1 MALDNA
7 AAQNEAFRILNNND
21 QSQLL
26 EEKLKRLVDLANLHD
41 GDREQRDDVFTSL
54 PEGASNNRQNY
65 EQQAPSG
72 NSSLPDASLDR
83 PWISS
88 ALPEQQNPTLTS
100 EGVPHNPER
109 SGSIGSDSDLGTQ
122 DFQTPF
128 AVDSQIDGPAV
139 LGAERPGGGEGN
151 VPFPG
156 PSGRQTPD
164 HNTPGGSPKSNHDP
178 HSPGE
183 TPKPGP
189 GPSPDRATITV
200 AGAPKDLTVDE
211 TDLTTDATANFGAYF
226 SATYGVNG
234 KGIGGMTFKIGVVQP
249 GTDSGLVDEA
259 TGQHLLLFHN
269 SDGSIS
275 GRTPGGLEGFHIT
288 TDQVGNIELDQLRS
302 IVHPDPNNTDESITL
317 KNPNLITITGT
328 AVSAGGDS
336 ASATIG
342 IGQVFHFKDDAP
354 SLQLTTNG
362 HPPVL
367 GVDETFIGQ
376 AGGTSTQSFASL
388 FSGSHQFGAD
398 GSGTF
403 KTSYELNLSKDG
415 VFSGLIDSETGERIL
430 LHVNTQNGN
439 ITGILEKTG
448 KEALKISTTQA
459 GDITFTSERAV
470 IHPDPTNTDEE
481 IHLSPGLLALR
492 RTDTITDKDGDSAT
506 SSAQIDL
513 GSSLTIHDDAPSITP
528 PATTGTIPD
537 FVVTEQGGINGAAS
551 HNFSSNFS
559 TGNSNAVDQN
569 ASLTTAFSFSL
580 NHNGVDSGLQDHNG
594 NHIFLFQSGDNVVG
608 LVGNSNSPNP
618 NGSNAL
624 QITLDPTSGQ
634 ATFSSSQDLQH
645 SDPSKSGTGD
655 QLSFNNNVLSIT
667 RTDTITDADGD
678 HASASNSLDISGAF
692 LINDTAPSITPPA
705 TTGTIPDFVVTE
717 QGGINGAASHNF
729 SSNFS
734 TGNSNAVD
742 QNASLTTAFSFS
754 LNHNGVDSGL
764 QDHNGNHIF
773 LFQSGDNVVGLV
785 GNSNS
790 PNPNGSNALQ
800 ITLDP
805 TSGQATFSSSQDL
818 QHSDPSKSGTGDQL
832 SFNNNVLSITRTDT
846 ITDADGDHASA
857 SNSLDISGAFL
868 INDTAP
874 SITPPAT
881 TGTIP
886 DFVVTEQGG
895 INGAASHNFS
905 SNFSTGNSNAVDQ
918 NASLTTAFSFSLNHN
933 GVDSGLQD
941 HNGNHIF
948 LFQSGDNVVGLV
960 GNSNSPNPNGSNALQ
975 ITLDPTSGQATF
987 SSSQDLQHS
996 DPSKS
1001 GTGDQLSFNNN
1012 VLSIT
1017 RTDTITDA
1025 DGDHAS
1031 ASNSLDI
1038 SGAFL
1043 INDTAPSITPP
1054 ATTGTIPD
1062 FVVTEQGGING
1073 AASHN
1078 FSSNFSTGNSNAVD
1092 QNASLTTAFSF
1103 SLNHNGV
1110 DSGLQDHNG
1119 NHIFLFQSGDNVVG
1133 LVGNSNSP
1141 NPNGSNALQITL
1153 DPTSGQ
1159 ATFSS
1164 SQDLQ
1169 HSDPSKSGTG
1179 DQLSFN
1185 NNVLSIT
1192 RTDTITDA
1200 DGDHASASNS
1210 LDISG
1215 AFLINDTAPS
1225 ITPPA
1230 TTGTIPDFVVTE
1242 QGGINGAASHNFS
1255 SNFSTGNSNAVD
1267 QNASLTTA
1275 FSFSLN
1281 HNGVDSGL
1289 QDHNGNHIFLFQSGD
1304 NVVGLVGN
1312 SNSPNPNGSNALQ
1325 ITLDP
1330 TSGQATFSSSQD
1342 LQHSDPSKSGTG
1354 DQLSFNN
1361 NVLSITRTD
1370 TITDADGDHASAS
1383 NSLDISGAFLI
1394 NDTAPSI
1401 TPPATTGT
1409 IPDFVVTEQGGINGA
1424 ASHNFSSN
1432 FSTGNSNAVDQNASL
1447 TTAFSFSLNHNGVD
1461 SGLQDHNGNHIFLF
1475 QSGDNVVGLVGNSNS
1490 PNPNGSNALQITLDP
1505 TSGQATFSSSQDLQ
1519 HSDPSKSGTGDQLS
1533 FNNNVLSITRTDTI
1547 TDADGDHASASNSLD
1562 ISGAF
1567 LINDTAPSI
1576 TPPATTGTI
1585 PDFVVTEQGGI
1596 NGAASHN
1603 FSSNFSTGNSNAV
1616 DQNASLT
1623 TAFSFSLN
1631 HNGVDSGLQD
1641 HNGNHIFLFQ
1651 SGDNVVG
1658 LVGNSNSPNP
1668 NGSNALQIT
1677 LDPTSGQATFS
1688 SSQDLQ
1694 HSDPSKSGTGDQL
1707 SFNNNVLSITR
1718 TDTITDADGDHA
1730 SASNS
1735 LDISGAFLINDT
1747 APSITPPATTGTIP
1761 DFVVTEQGGIN
1772 GAASHNFSSNFST
1785 GNSNAVDQNASLTTA
1800 FSFSLNH
1807 NGVDSGLQDHNGNH
1821 IFLFQ
1826 SGDNV
1831 VGLVGNSNSPN
1842 PNGSNALQITL
1853 DPTSG
1858 QATFSSSQDLQ
1869 HSDPSK
1875 SGTGDQLS
1883 FNNNVLSITR
1893 TDTITDADG
1902 DHASASNSLDIS
1914 GAFLINDTAPS
1925 ITPPATTGTI
1935 PDFVVT
1941 EQGGING
1948 AASHNFSSNFS
1959 TGNSNAVD
1967 QNASLTTAFSFSLNH
1982 NGVDSGLQDHNG
1994 NHIFLFQSGDNVVG
2008 LVGNSN
2014 SPNPNGSNALQIT
2027 LDPTSGQAT
2036 FSSSQDLQHSDPSK
2050 SGTGDQLSFNNNV
2063 LSITR
2068 TDTITDADGDHASAS
2083 NSLDISG
2090 AFLINDTAPS
2100 ITPPA
2105 TTGTIPDFVV
2115 TEQGGINGAASHNF
2129 SSNFSTGNSN
2139 AVDQNASLTTAF
2151 SFSLNHNGVDSGLQ
2165 DHNGN
2170 HIFLFQSGDNV
2181 VGLVGNSNSPNPNGS
2196 NALQITLDPTSGQA
2210 TFSSSQD
2217 LQHSDPSKSGTGDQL
2232 SFNNNVLSITR
2243 TDTITDADG
2252 DHASASNSLDISGA
2266 FLINDTAPSIT
2277 PPATTGTIPDFVVTE
2292 QGGINGAASHNFS
2305 SNFST
2310 GNSNAVDQNASLTTA
2325 FSFSLNHNGV
2335 DSGLQDHNGN
2345 HIFLFQSGDNVVGLV
2360 GNSNSP
2366 NPNGSNALQITLDP
2380 TSGQATFSSSQDLQH
2395 SDPSKSGTGD
2405 QLSFNNNVLS
2415 ITRTDTITDAD
2426 GDHASAS
2433 NSLDISG
2440 AFLINDTAPS
2450 ITPPATTGTIPD
2462 FVVTEQG
2469 GINGAASHNFS
2480 SNFSTGNSNAVDQN
2494 ASLTTAF
2501 SFSLNHNGVDSG
2513 LQDHNG
2519 NHIFLFQSGDN
2530 VVGLVG
2536 NSNSPNPNGSN
2547 ALQITLDPTS
2557 GQATFS
2563 SSQDLQHSDPSKSGT
2578 GDQLSF
2584 NNNVLS
2590 ITRTDTITDA
2600 DGDHASA
2607 SNSLDISGAFLI
2619 NDTAPSI
2626 TPPATTGTIP
2636 DFVVTEQGGINGA
2649 ASHNFSSNFS
2659 TGNSNAV
2666 DQNASLTTAFSF
2678 SLNHNG
2684 VDSGLQDHNGNH
2696 IFLFQSG
2703 DNVVGLVGNSNSPNP
2718 NGSNALQ
2725 ITLDPTSGQA
2735 TFSSSQD
2742 LQHSDPS
2749 KSGTGD
2755 QLSFNNNVLSITR
2768 TDTITD
2774 ADGDHASASNSLDI
2788 SGAFLINDT
2797 APSITPPATTGTIP
2811 DFVVTEQGGIN
2822 GAASHNFSS
2831 NFSTGNSNAVDQNAS
2846 LTTAF
2851 SFSLNHN
2858 GVDSGLQDHNG
2869 NHIFLFQSGDNVVG
2883 LVGNSNSPNPNGS
2896 NALQITLDPTSG
2908 QATFSSSQDLQHSD
2922 PSKSGTG
2929 DQLSFNNNVLS
2940 ITRTDTI
2947 TDADGDHASA
2957 SNSLDIS
2964 GAFLIND
2971 TAPSIT
2977 PPATTGTIPDFVVT
2991 EQGGINGAAS
3001 HNFSSNFST
3010 GNSNAVDQNAS
3021 LTTAFSFSLNHN
3033 GVDSGLQDHNGNHI
3047 FLFQSGD
3054 NVVGLV
3060 GNSNSPNPNGS
3071 NALQITL
3078 DPTSGQATFS
3088 SSQDLQHSDP
3098 SKSGTG
3104 DQLSFNN
3111 NVLSITRTDTI
3122 TDADGDHASASNS
3135 LDISGAF
3142 LINDTAPSITPPATT
3157 GTIPDFVVTEQG
3169 GINGAASHNFSSNFS
3184 TGNSNAVDQNA
3195 SLTTA
3200 FSFSLNHNGV
3210 DSGLQDHNG
3219 NHIFLFQSGDNV
3231 VGLVGNSNSPNPNG
3245 SNALQITLDPTS
3257 GQATF
3262 SSSQDLQH
3270 SDPSKSGTGDQ
3281 LSFNNNVLSITRTDT
3296 ITDADG
3302 DHASASNSLDISGA
3316 FLINDT
3322 APSITPPATTGT
3334 IPDFVVTEQGG
3345 INGAASHNFSSNFS
3359 TGNSNAVDQN
3369 ASLTTA
3375 FSFSLNHNGVD
3386 SGLQDHNG
3394 NHIFLF
3400 QSGDNVVGL
3409 VGNSNSP
3416 NPNGSNA
3423 LQITLDPTSGQA
3435 TFSSSQ
3441 DLQHSDPSKSGTGD
3455 QLSFNNNVLSITR
3468 TDTITDADG
3477 DHASA
3482 SNSLDISGAF
3492 LINDTAPSITP
3503 PATTGT
3509 IPDFVVTEQ
3518 GGINGAA
3525 SHNFSSNFS
3534 TGNSNAV
3541 DQNAS
3546 LTTAFSFSLNHN
3558 GVDSGLQDHNGN
3570 HIFLF
3575 QSGDNV
3581 VGLVGNSNS
3590 PNPNGSN
3597 ALQITLDP
3605 TSGQA
3610 TFSSSQDLQH
3620 SDPSKSGT
3628 GDQLSFNNNV
3638 LSITRTDTIT
3648 DADGD
3653 HASASNSLD
3662 ISGAFLI
3669 NDTAPSITPPA
3680 TTGTIPDFVVTEQ
3693 GGINGAA
3700 SHNFSSNFSTGNSN
3714 AVDQNASL
3722 TTAFS
3727 FSLNHNGVDSGLQD
3741 HNGNHIFLFQSG
3753 DNVVGLV
3760 GNSNSPNPN
3769 GSNALQITLD
3779 PTSGQATFS
3788 SSQDLQHSDPSKS
3801 GTGDQLSFNNNVLSI
3816 TRTDTITD
3824 ADGDHASASNSL
3836 DISGAFLINDT
3847 APSITPPATTGTIP
3861 DFVVTEQGG
3870 INGAASHNFSSNFST
3885 GNSNAV
3891 DQNASLTTAFS
3902 FSLNHN
3908 GVDSGLQDH
3917 NGNHIFLF
3925 QSGDNVVGLV
3935 GNSNSP
3941 NPNGSNALQI
3951 TLDPTSGQAT
3961 FSSSQDLQHSDPS
3974 KSGTGD
3980 QLSFNNNVLS
3990 ITRTD
3995 TITDADGDHAS
4006 ASNSLDISGAFLIND
4021 TAPSIT
4027 PPATTGTIPDFV
4039 VTEQGGINGAASHNF
4054 SSNFSTGNS
4063 NAVDQ
4068 NASLTTA
4075 FSFSLNHNGVDSGL
4089 QDHNGNHIF
4098 LFQSGDNV
4106 VGLVGNSNSP
4116 NPNGSNALQI
4126 TLDPTSGQATFS
4138 SSQDLQHSDPSKSG
4152 TGDQLSFNNNVLSIT
4167 RTDTI
4172 TDADGDHASASNSL
4186 DISGAFLI
4194 NDTAPSITPPATT
4207 GTIPDFVVTEQG
4219 GINGAASHNFSSN
4232 FSTGN
4237 SNAVDQNASLTTAFS
4252 FSLNHNGVDSGLQDH
4267 NGNHIFLFQSGDN
4280 VVGLVGNSNSPNPNG
4295 SNALQITLDPTSGQA
4310 TFSSS
4315 QDLQHSDP
4323 SKSGTGDQLS
4333 FNNNV
4338 LSITRTDTITD
4349 ADGDHASASNSLD
4362 ISGAF
4367 LINDTA
4373 PSVDPSKVGTLSP
4386 LVTDDDTLNV
4396 NAATSLSSLFSSAF
4410 TPGADGTQ
4418 SIAYSLD
4425 LSAQDANSGLH
4436 ALNPSGGPIQGPEI
4450 LLHRDSNGVIHG
4462 YPSGGKSDGSE
4473 DLFTITIDGKNNLV
4487 LDQIK
4492 PIWQD
4497 NTSSNNEQ
4505 TLLTALPNTLKIT
4518 ASITDQDGD
4527 SASTSI
4533 DASSCIFAFQDSG
4546 PSVDPSKVGTLSPLV
4561 TDDDTLNVNAATSLS
4576 SLFSSA
4582 FTPGADGTQS
4592 IAYSL
4597 DLSAQDANSGLHA
4610 LNPSGGPIQGP
4621 EILLHRD
4628 SNGVIHGYPSGGKS
4642 DGSED
4647 LFTITI
4653 DGKNN
4658 LVLDQIKPIWQDNT
4672 SSNNEQTLLTALP
4685 NTLKITASITDQDG
4699 DSASTSIDASSGI
4712 FAFQDSGPSVDP
4724 SKVGTLSPLVTDDD
4738 TLNVNAATS
4747 LSSLFS
4753 SAFTPGADGTQS
4765 IAYSL
4770 DLSAQDAN
4778 SGLHALNPSGG
4789 PIQGPEILLHRD
4801 SNGVI
4806 HGYPSGGKSDGSE
4819 DLFTITIDGKNN
4831 LVLDQIKPIWQD
4843 NTSSNNEQTL
4853 LTALPNT
4860 LKITAS
4866 ITDQDGDSA
4875 STSIDA
4881 SSGIFAFQDSGP
4893 SVDPSKVGTL
4903 SPLVTDD
4910 DTLNVN
4916 AATSLSSLFSS
4927 AFTPGADGT
4936 QSIAYS
4942 LDLSAQD
4949 ANSGL
4954 HALNPSGGPIQGPEI
4969 LLHRDSNGVIHGYPS
4984 GGKSD
4989 GSEDLFTITIDGKN
5003 NLVLDQIKPIW
5014 QDNTSSNNEQTLL
5027 TALPNTLKITAS
5039 ITDQDGDSASTSID
5053 ASSGIFAFQDSG
5065 PSVDPSKVGT
5075 LSPLVTDDDTLNVNA
5090 ATSLSSLFSSA
5101 FTPGADGTQSI
5112 AYSLDLSAQD
5122 ANSGLHALNPSGGPI
5137 QGPEILLHRDSN
5149 GVIHGYPSG
5158 GKSDGSE
5165 DLFTITIDGKNN
5177 LVLDQ
5182 IKPIW
5187 QDNTSSNNEQTL
5199 LTALPNTLKITAS
5212 ITDQDGDSA
5221 STSIDASSGIFAF
5234 QDSGPSVDPS
5244 KVGTLSPLVTDD
5256 DTLNVNAAT
5265 SLSSLFSSAFTP
5277 GADGTQSIAYSLD
5290 LSAQDANSGLH
5301 ALNPSGGPIQ
5311 GPEILLH
5318 RDSNGVIHGYP
5329 SGGKSDGSEDL
5340 FTITI
5345 DGKNNLVLDQIKPIW
5360 QDNTSS
5366 NNEQTLLTA
5375 LPNTL
5380 KITASITD
5388 QDGDSAST
5396 SIDASSGI
5404 FAFQDSGPSISMG
5417 NASVSTTQ
5425 HPQTSTPPSTG
5436 TTTITTTTIFDAH
5449 QNIGLVLDYSGSM
5462 GWSNGHQD
5470 PDNANTHSKIHQ
5482 QLLASAHLIK
5492 QAFEN
5497 AGYKVTTSQNGLTDL
5512 NDWKLEPLAGHTPG
5526 NVHLGAAIFGAS
5538 AQTQSVTIDDTNYGR
5553 PHILASINNLLH
5565 NVKISGTNHTEAWKA
5580 AQNITTSW
5588 QQSNISDQHHTP
5600 SGAEI
5605 KTDTNMVIMTDG
5617 ETSKGQDMI
5626 SSNSYVLTTYNEGQH
5641 QYGLNNISG
5650 WNSRNK
5656 ATSELKITYT
5666 DSAGIQ
5672 HEQKLT
5678 RAQIDGMINDH
5689 NNPLGTRGHGYS
5701 NSHAVRDNNGD
5712 IIGWLGF
5719 PKVIDPNI
5727 NHPHHHHP
5735 NPIEANPLVFT
5746 PNEASGITITS
5757 IENNKSSGPNN
5768 EITPIMS
5775 SGFNSQGAQLSHN
5788 LDQALKTLDQQVGH
5802 ETPNVIGVGIVDR
5815 TNNSIGSQLQSLFKG
5830 SLPDG
5835 SSFEQVNSHD
5845 TLDGSLSQQIQHAV
5859 QQSFQ
5864 NVDVHLDFNFDPG
5877 SDDDLAATSLQNNG
5891 VVEFTLEQKSTLLG
5905 TGGHSPVQ
5913 AFAATFGGNQNTSN
5927 VKDLG
5932 NGEFEI
5938 KINGLGTFTINTG
5951 NTVLSSGSHN
5961 GTIDFKADPGVSIGR
5976 NLDLTLSIK
5985 DADGDT
5991 KSVNFTLPKFNTN
6004 VTPSQTQHDE
6014 PDQNGFT
6021 ADISVIANDALA
6033 SAQADSDTEA
6043 TLAALISLG
6052 LKTDHDDV
6060 DLSQSTQDDGSQ
6072 LITRTIHTD
6081 QGDILE
6087 TITDPQNG
6095 NAPSLQLD
6103 VSGLDADTQKDLQA
6117 TIQAQTSSS
6126 ASESKPGQLDSVLS
6140 DATQS
6145 PPAIDGHSLADAIS
6159 DLQQLDADAIA
6170 ALNGQDTSTNS
6181 ADESSLSGDA
6191 ALTPLPQD
6199 PSDVPVTS
6207 MEDAFAS
6214 PQQTDDDVMAPPDL
6228 SDTSQTAAPLPDNS
6242 TQDQDLSLLNT

>member
-7 AAQNEAFRILNNND
+7 AAQNEALRILNNND

-88 ALPEQQNPTLTS
+88 ALSEQQNPTLTS
-100 EGVPHNPER
+100 EGIPHNPER

-128 AVDSQIDGPAV
+128 ALDSQIDGPAV

-156 PSGRQTPD
+156 PSGGQTPD
-164 HNTPGGSPKSNHDP
+164 HTPPGGSPKSNRDP

-439 ITGILEKTG
+439 ITGILENTG

-580 NHNGVDSGLQDHNG
+580 NPNGVDSGLQDHNG

-655 QLSFNNNVLSIT
+655 QLSFKPNVLSIT

-754 LNHNGVDSGL
+754 LNPNGVDSGL

-832 SFNNNVLSITRTDT
+832 SFKPNVLSITRTDT

-918 NASLTTAFSFSLNHN
+918 NASLTTAFSFSLNPN

-1001 GTGDQLSFNNN
+1001 GTGDQLSFKPN

-1103 SLNHNGV
+1103 SLNPNGV

-1179 DQLSFN
+1179 DQLSFKP
-1185 NNVLSIT
+1185 NVLSIT

-1281 HNGVDSGL
+1281 PNGVDSGL

-1354 DQLSFNN
+1354 DQLSFKP

-1447 TTAFSFSLNHNGVD
+1447 TTAFSFSLNPNGVD

-1533 FNNNVLSITRTDTI
+1533 FKPNVLSITRTDTI

-1631 HNGVDSGLQD
+1631 PNGVDSGLQD

-1707 SFNNNVLSITR
+1707 SFKPNVLSITR

-1800 FSFSLNH
+1800 FSFSLNP

-1883 FNNNVLSITR
+1883 FKPNVLSITR

-1967 QNASLTTAFSFSLNH
+1967 QNASLTTAFSFSLNP

-2050 SGTGDQLSFNNNV
+2050 SGTGDQLSFKPNV

-2151 SFSLNHNGVDSGLQ
+2151 SFSLNPNGVDSGLQ

-2232 SFNNNVLSITR
+2232 SFKPNVLSITR

-2325 FSFSLNHNGV
+2325 FSFSLNPNGV

-2405 QLSFNNNVLS
+2405 QLSFKPNVLS

-2501 SFSLNHNGVDSG
+2501 SFSLNPNGVDSG

-2584 NNNVLS
+2584 KPNVLS

-2678 SLNHNG
+2678 SLNPNG

-2755 QLSFNNNVLSITR
+2755 QLSFKPNVLSITR

-2851 SFSLNHN
+2851 SFSLNPN

-2929 DQLSFNNNVLS
+2929 DQLSFKPNVLS

-2977 PPATTGTIPDFVVT
+2977 PPTTTGTIPNFVVT

-3021 LTTAFSFSLNHN
+3021 LTTAFSFSLNPN

-3104 DQLSFNN
+3104 DQLSFK
-3111 NVLSITRTDTI
+3111 
-3122 TDADGDHASASNS
+3122 
-3135 LDISGAF
+3135 
-3142 LINDTAPSITPPATT
+3142 P
-3157 GTIPDFVVTEQG
+3157 
-3169 GINGAASHNFSSNFS
+3169 
-3184 TGNSNAVDQNA
+3184 
-3195 SLTTA
+3195 
-3200 FSFSLNHNGV
+3200 
-3210 DSGLQDHNG
+3210 
-3219 NHIFLFQSGDNV
+3219 
-3231 VGLVGNSNSPNPNG
+3231 
-3245 SNALQITLDPTS
+3245 
-3257 GQATF
+3257 
-3262 SSSQDLQH
+3262 
-3270 SDPSKSGTGDQ
+3270 
-3281 LSFNNNVLSITRTDT
+3281 
-3296 ITDADG
+3296 
-3302 DHASASNSLDISGA
+3302 
-3316 FLINDT
+3316 
-3322 APSITPPATTGT
+3322 
-3334 IPDFVVTEQGG
+3334 
-3345 INGAASHNFSSNFS
+3345 
-3359 TGNSNAVDQN
+3359 
-3369 ASLTTA
+3369 
-3375 FSFSLNHNGVD
+3375 
-3386 SGLQDHNG
+3386 
-3394 NHIFLF
+3394 
-3400 QSGDNVVGL
+3400 
-3409 VGNSNSP
+3409 
-3416 NPNGSNA
+3416 
-3423 LQITLDPTSGQA
+3423 
-3435 TFSSSQ
+3435 
-3441 DLQHSDPSKSGTGD
+3441 
-3455 QLSFNNNVLSITR
+3455 
-3468 TDTITDADG
+3468 
-3477 DHASA
+3477 
-3482 SNSLDISGAF
+3482 
-3492 LINDTAPSITP
+3492 
-3503 PATTGT
+3503 
-3509 IPDFVVTEQ
+3509 
-3518 GGINGAA
+3518 
-3525 SHNFSSNFS
+3525 
-3534 TGNSNAV
+3534 
-3541 DQNAS
+3541 
-3546 LTTAFSFSLNHN
+3546 
-3558 GVDSGLQDHNGN
+3558 
-3570 HIFLF
+3570 
-3575 QSGDNV
+3575 
-3581 VGLVGNSNS
+3581 
-3590 PNPNGSN
+3590 
-3597 ALQITLDP
+3597 
-3605 TSGQA
+3605 
-3610 TFSSSQDLQH
+3610 
-3620 SDPSKSGT
+3620 
-3628 GDQLSFNNNV
+3628 
-3638 LSITRTDTIT
+3638 
-3648 DADGD
+3648 
-3653 HASASNSLD
+3653 
-3662 ISGAFLI
+3662 
-3669 NDTAPSITPPA
+3669 
-3680 TTGTIPDFVVTEQ
+3680 
-3693 GGINGAA
+3693 
-3700 SHNFSSNFSTGNSN
+3700 
-3714 AVDQNASL
+3714 
-3722 TTAFS
+3722 
-3727 FSLNHNGVDSGLQD
+3727 
-3741 HNGNHIFLFQSG
+3741 
-3753 DNVVGLV
+3753 
-3760 GNSNSPNPN
+3760 
-3769 GSNALQITLD
+3769 
-3779 PTSGQATFS
+3779 
-3788 SSQDLQHSDPSKS
+3788 
-3801 GTGDQLSFNNNVLSI
+3801 
-3816 TRTDTITD
+3816 
-3824 ADGDHASASNSL
+3824 
-3836 DISGAFLINDT
+3836 
-3847 APSITPPATTGTIP
+3847 
-3861 DFVVTEQGG
+3861 
-3870 INGAASHNFSSNFST
+3870 
-3885 GNSNAV
+3885 
-3891 DQNASLTTAFS
+3891 
-3902 FSLNHN
+3902 
-3908 GVDSGLQDH
+3908 
-3917 NGNHIFLF
+3917 
-3925 QSGDNVVGLV
+3925 
-3935 GNSNSP
+3935 
-3941 NPNGSNALQI
+3941 
-3951 TLDPTSGQAT
+3951 
-3961 FSSSQDLQHSDPS
+3961 
-3974 KSGTGD
+3974 
-3980 QLSFNNNVLS
+3980 
-3990 ITRTD
+3990 
-3995 TITDADGDHAS
+3995 
-4006 ASNSLDISGAFLIND
+4006 
-4021 TAPSIT
+4021 
-4027 PPATTGTIPDFV
+4027 
-4039 VTEQGGINGAASHNF
+4039 
-4054 SSNFSTGNS
+4054 
-4063 NAVDQ
+4063 
-4068 NASLTTA
+4068 
-4075 FSFSLNHNGVDSGL
+4075 
-4089 QDHNGNHIF
+4089 
-4098 LFQSGDNV
+4098 
-4106 VGLVGNSNSP
+4106 
-4116 NPNGSNALQI
+4116 
-4126 TLDPTSGQATFS
+4126 
-4138 SSQDLQHSDPSKSG
+4138 
-4152 TGDQLSFNNNVLSIT
+4152 
-4167 RTDTI
+4167 
-4172 TDADGDHASASNSL
+4172 
-4186 DISGAFLI
+4186 
-4194 NDTAPSITPPATT
+4194 
-4207 GTIPDFVVTEQG
+4207 
-4219 GINGAASHNFSSN
+4219 
-4232 FSTGN
+4232 
-4237 SNAVDQNASLTTAFS
+4237 
-4252 FSLNHNGVDSGLQDH
+4252 
-4267 NGNHIFLFQSGDN
+4267 
-4280 VVGLVGNSNSPNPNG
+4280 
-4295 SNALQITLDPTSGQA
+4295 
-4310 TFSSS
+4310 
-4315 QDLQHSDP
+4315 
-4323 SKSGTGDQLS
+4323 
-4333 FNNNV
+4333 NV

-4373 PSVDPSKVGTLSP
+4373 PSVDPAKVGTLSP
-4386 LVTDDDTLNV
+4386 LVTDDDTLNLD
-4396 NAATSLSSLFSSAF
+4396 ATTSLSSLFSSAF

-4418 SIAYSLD
+4418 SIAYSLA

-4436 ALNPSGGPIQGPEI
+4436 ALNPSGGPNQGPEI
-4450 LLHRDSNGVIHG
+4450 LLHRDANGVIHG

-4527 SASTSI
+4527 SVSTSI
-4533 DASSCIFAFQDSG
+4533 DASSGIFAFQDSG
-4546 PSVDPSKVGTLSPLV
+4546 PSVDPAKVGTLSPLV
-4561 TDDDTLNVNAATSLS
+4561 TDDDTLNLDATTSLS

-4597 DLSAQDANSGLHA
+4597 ALSAQDANSGLHA
-4610 LNPSGGPIQGP
+4610 LNPSGGPNQGP

-4628 SNGVIHGYPSGGKS
+4628 ANGVIHGYPSGGKS

-4699 DSASTSIDASSGI
+4699 DSVSTSIDASSGI

-4724 SKVGTLSPLVTDDD
+4724 AKVGTLSPLVTDDD
-4738 TLNVNAATS
+4738 TLNLDATTS

-4770 DLSAQDAN
+4770 ALSAQDAN

-4789 PIQGPEILLHRD
+4789 PNQGPEILLHRD
-4801 SNGVI
+4801 ANGVI

-4866 ITDQDGDSA
+4866 ITDQDGDSV

-4893 SVDPSKVGTL
+4893 SVDPAKVGTL

-4910 DTLNVN
+4910 DTLNLD
-4916 AATSLSSLFSS
+4916 ATTSLSSLFSS

-4942 LDLSAQD
+4942 LALSAQD

-4954 HALNPSGGPIQGPEI
+4954 HALNPSGGPNQGPEI
-4969 LLHRDSNGVIHGYPS
+4969 LLHRDANGVIHGYPS

-5039 ITDQDGDSASTSID
+5039 ITDQDGDSVSTSID

-5065 PSVDPSKVGT
+5065 PSVDPAKVGT
-5075 LSPLVTDDDTLNVNA
+5075 LSPLVTDDDTLNLDA
-5090 ATSLSSLFSSA
+5090 TTSLSSLFSSA

-5112 AYSLDLSAQD
+5112 AYSLALSAQD
-5122 ANSGLHALNPSGGPI
+5122 ANSGLHALNPSGGPN
-5137 QGPEILLHRDSN
+5137 QGPEILLHRDAN

-5212 ITDQDGDSA
+5212 ITDQDGDSV

-5234 QDSGPSVDPS
+5234 QDSGPSVDPA

-5256 DTLNVNAAT
+5256 DTLNLDATT

-5277 GADGTQSIAYSLD
+5277 GADGTQSIAYSLA

-5301 ALNPSGGPIQ
+5301 ALNPSGGPNQ

-5318 RDSNGVIHGYP
+5318 RDANGVIHGYP

-5388 QDGDSAST
+5388 QDGDSVSTSIDASSGIFAFQDSGPSVDPAKVGTLSPLVTDDDTLNLDATTSLSSLFSSAFTPGADGTQSIAYSLALSAQDANSGLHALNPSGGPNQGPEILLHRDANGVIHGYPSGGKSDGSEDLFTITIDGKNNLVLDQIKPIWQDNTSSNNEQTLLTALPNTLKITASITDQDGDSVSTSIDASSGIFAFQDSGPSVDPAKVGTLSPLVTDDDTLNLDATTSLSSLFSSAFTPGADGTQSIAYSLALSAQDANSGLHALNPSGGPNQGPEILLHRDANGVIHGYPSGGKSDGSEDLFTITIDGKNNLVLDQIKPIWQDNTSSNNEQTLLTALPNTLKITASITDQDGDSVSTSIDASSGIFAFQDSGPSVDPAKVGTLSPLVTDDDTLNLDATTSLSSLFSSAFTPGADGTQSIAYSLALSAQDANSGLHALNPSGGPNQGPEILLHRDANGVIHGYPSGGKSDGSEDLFTITIDGKNNLVLDQIKPIWQDNTSSNNEQTLLTALPNTLKITASITDQDGDSVSTSIDASSGIFAFQDSGPSVDPAKVGTLSPLVTDDDTLNIDATTSLSSLFSSAFTPGADGTQSIAYSLALSAQDANSGLHALNPSGGPNQGPEILLHRDANGVIHGYPSGGKSDGSEDLFTITIDGKNNLVLDQIKPIWQDNTSSNNEQTLLTALPNTLKITASITDQDGDSVST

-5417 NASVSTTQ
+5417 KVSVSTTQ
-5425 HPQTSTPPSTG
+5425 HPQTPLPPSTG
-5436 TTTITTTTIFDAH
+5436 TTTTTTTTIFDPH
-5449 QNIGLVLDYSGSM
+5449 QNLGLVLDYSGSM
-5462 GWSNGHQD
+5462 GWSGHND
-5470 PDNANTHSKIHQ
+5470 PDDARPNSRIHQ
-5482 QLLASAHLIK
+5482 QLLASVEIIK

-5497 AGYKVTTSQNGLTDL
+5497 AGYKVTTPNGLTHL
-5512 NDWKLEPLAGHTPG
+5512 TDWKLEPLAGHTPG
-5526 NVHLGAAIFGAS
+5526 NIHLSVAIFGGHT
-5538 AQTQSVTIDDTNYGR
+5538 QTESLTINNPNDS
-5553 PHILASINNLLH
+5553 LQSINNILH
-5565 NVKISGTNHTEAWKA
+5565 HGKISGTNHTEAWKA

-5588 QQSNISDQHHTP
+5588 QQSNISDLHQTK

-5605 KTDTNMVIMTDG
+5605 KTDTNMLIMTDG
-5617 ETSKGQDMI
+5617 ETSRGQDMI
-5626 SSNSYVLTTYNEGQH
+5626 SDNSYVLTTYNKGQH
-5641 QYGLNNISG
+5641 HYGLNNISG
-5650 WNSRNK
+5650 WNSSNK
-5656 ATSELKITYT
+5656 ADSELKITYT
-5666 DSAGIQ
+5666 DSAGVQ
-5672 HEQKLT
+5672 HEQNLT

-5689 NNPLGTRGHGYS
+5689 NHPLGTSHGYS
-5701 NSHAVRDNNGD
+5701 NSRAVQDKNGD

-5727 NHPHHHHP
+5727 HHHHP
-5735 NPIEANPLVFT
+5735 NPIEVNPLVFT
-5746 PNEASGITITS
+5746 PNEANGITITK
-5757 IENNKSSGPNN
+5757 IENNKSSGPND
-5768 EITPIMS
+5768 EITSIMS

-5788 LDQALKTLDQQVGH
+5788 LDQALLTLDQQVGH
-5802 ETPNVIGVGIVDR
+5802 EKPNVIGVGIVDPGN
-5815 TNNSIGSQLQSLFKG
+5815 TSIGSQLQTLFNG
-5830 SLPDG
+5830 SLPAG
-5835 SSFEQVNSHD
+5835 SSFTQVSSQTNSN
-5845 TLDGSLSQQIQHAV
+5845 GSLSQQIQTAV

-5864 NVDVHLDFNFDPG
+5864 NVDVHFDFNFDPG
-5877 SDDDLAATSLQNNG
+5877 SDDDLAAASSQNNG

-5961 GTIDFKADPGVSIGR
+5961 GTIDFKPNPGVSIGR

-6021 ADISVIANDALA
+6021 ADISVIANDALT

-6060 DLSQSTQDDGSQ
+6060 DLSQSTQEDGSQ

-6126 ASESKPGQLDSVLS
+6126 ASESKPGQLDSVLG

-6181 ADESSLSGDA
+6181 ADGSSLSGDA

>member
-7 AAQNEAFRILNNND
+7 AAQNEALRILNNND

-88 ALPEQQNPTLTS
+88 ALSEQQNPTLTS
-100 EGVPHNPER
+100 EGIPHNPER

-128 AVDSQIDGPAV
+128 ALDSQIDGPAV

-156 PSGRQTPD
+156 PSGGQTPD
-164 HNTPGGSPKSNHDP
+164 HTPPGGSPKSNRDP

-439 ITGILEKTG
+439 ITGILENTG

-580 NHNGVDSGLQDHNG
+580 NPNGVDSGLQDHNG

-655 QLSFNNNVLSIT
+655 QLSFKPNVLSITRTDTITDADGDHASASNSLDIFGAFLINDTAPSITPPATTGTIPDFVVTEQGGINGAASHNFSSNFSTGNSNAVDQNASLTTAFSFSLNPNGVDSGLQDHNGNHIFLFQSGDNVVGLVGNSNSPNPNGSNALQITLDPTSGQATFSSSQDLQHSDPSKSGTGDQLSFKPNVLSIT

-754 LNHNGVDSGL
+754 LNPNGVDSGL

-832 SFNNNVLSITRTDT
+832 SFKPNVLSITRTDT

-918 NASLTTAFSFSLNHN
+918 NASLTTAFSFSLNPN

-1001 GTGDQLSFNNN
+1001 GTGDQLSFKPN

-1103 SLNHNGV
+1103 SLNPNGV

-1179 DQLSFN
+1179 DQLSFKP
-1185 NNVLSIT
+1185 NVLSIT

-1281 HNGVDSGL
+1281 PNGVDSGL

-1354 DQLSFNN
+1354 DQLSFKP

-1447 TTAFSFSLNHNGVD
+1447 TTAFSFSLNPNGVD

-1533 FNNNVLSITRTDTI
+1533 FKPNVLSITRTDTI

-1631 HNGVDSGLQD
+1631 PNGVDSGLQD

-1707 SFNNNVLSITR
+1707 SFKPNVLSITR

-1800 FSFSLNH
+1800 FSFSLNP

-1883 FNNNVLSITR
+1883 FKPNVLSITR

-1967 QNASLTTAFSFSLNH
+1967 QNASLTTAFSFSLNP

-2050 SGTGDQLSFNNNV
+2050 SGTGDQLSFKPNV

-2151 SFSLNHNGVDSGLQ
+2151 SFSLNPNGVDSGLQ

-2232 SFNNNVLSITR
+2232 SFKPNVLSITR

-2325 FSFSLNHNGV
+2325 FSFSLNPNGV

-2405 QLSFNNNVLS
+2405 QLSFKPNVLS

-2501 SFSLNHNGVDSG
+2501 SFSLNPNGVDSG

-2584 NNNVLS
+2584 KPNVLS

-2678 SLNHNG
+2678 SLNPNG

-2755 QLSFNNNVLSITR
+2755 QLSFKPNVLSITR

-2851 SFSLNHN
+2851 SFSLNPN

-2929 DQLSFNNNVLS
+2929 DQLSFK
-2940 ITRTDTI
+2940 
-2947 TDADGDHASA
+2947 
-2957 SNSLDIS
+2957 
-2964 GAFLIND
+2964 
-2971 TAPSIT
+2971 P
-2977 PPATTGTIPDFVVT
+2977 
-2991 EQGGINGAAS
+2991 
-3001 HNFSSNFST
+3001 
-3010 GNSNAVDQNAS
+3010 
-3021 LTTAFSFSLNHN
+3021 
-3033 GVDSGLQDHNGNHI
+3033 
-3047 FLFQSGD
+3047 
-3054 NVVGLV
+3054 
-3060 GNSNSPNPNGS
+3060 
-3071 NALQITL
+3071 
-3078 DPTSGQATFS
+3078 
-3088 SSQDLQHSDP
+3088 
-3098 SKSGTG
+3098 
-3104 DQLSFNN
+3104 
-3111 NVLSITRTDTI
+3111 
-3122 TDADGDHASASNS
+3122 
-3135 LDISGAF
+3135 
-3142 LINDTAPSITPPATT
+3142 
-3157 GTIPDFVVTEQG
+3157 
-3169 GINGAASHNFSSNFS
+3169 
-3184 TGNSNAVDQNA
+3184 
-3195 SLTTA
+3195 
-3200 FSFSLNHNGV
+3200 
-3210 DSGLQDHNG
+3210 
-3219 NHIFLFQSGDNV
+3219 
-3231 VGLVGNSNSPNPNG
+3231 
-3245 SNALQITLDPTS
+3245 
-3257 GQATF
+3257 
-3262 SSSQDLQH
+3262 
-3270 SDPSKSGTGDQ
+3270 
-3281 LSFNNNVLSITRTDT
+3281 
-3296 ITDADG
+3296 
-3302 DHASASNSLDISGA
+3302 
-3316 FLINDT
+3316 
-3322 APSITPPATTGT
+3322 
-3334 IPDFVVTEQGG
+3334 
-3345 INGAASHNFSSNFS
+3345 
-3359 TGNSNAVDQN
+3359 
-3369 ASLTTA
+3369 
-3375 FSFSLNHNGVD
+3375 
-3386 SGLQDHNG
+3386 
-3394 NHIFLF
+3394 
-3400 QSGDNVVGL
+3400 
-3409 VGNSNSP
+3409 
-3416 NPNGSNA
+3416 
-3423 LQITLDPTSGQA
+3423 
-3435 TFSSSQ
+3435 
-3441 DLQHSDPSKSGTGD
+3441 
-3455 QLSFNNNVLSITR
+3455 
-3468 TDTITDADG
+3468 
-3477 DHASA
+3477 
-3482 SNSLDISGAF
+3482 
-3492 LINDTAPSITP
+3492 
-3503 PATTGT
+3503 
-3509 IPDFVVTEQ
+3509 
-3518 GGINGAA
+3518 
-3525 SHNFSSNFS
+3525 
-3534 TGNSNAV
+3534 
-3541 DQNAS
+3541 
-3546 LTTAFSFSLNHN
+3546 
-3558 GVDSGLQDHNGN
+3558 
-3570 HIFLF
+3570 
-3575 QSGDNV
+3575 
-3581 VGLVGNSNS
+3581 
-3590 PNPNGSN
+3590 
-3597 ALQITLDP
+3597 
-3605 TSGQA
+3605 
-3610 TFSSSQDLQH
+3610 
-3620 SDPSKSGT
+3620 
-3628 GDQLSFNNNV
+3628 
-3638 LSITRTDTIT
+3638 
-3648 DADGD
+3648 
-3653 HASASNSLD
+3653 
-3662 ISGAFLI
+3662 
-3669 NDTAPSITPPA
+3669 
-3680 TTGTIPDFVVTEQ
+3680 
-3693 GGINGAA
+3693 
-3700 SHNFSSNFSTGNSN
+3700 
-3714 AVDQNASL
+3714 
-3722 TTAFS
+3722 
-3727 FSLNHNGVDSGLQD
+3727 
-3741 HNGNHIFLFQSG
+3741 
-3753 DNVVGLV
+3753 
-3760 GNSNSPNPN
+3760 
-3769 GSNALQITLD
+3769 
-3779 PTSGQATFS
+3779 
-3788 SSQDLQHSDPSKS
+3788 
-3801 GTGDQLSFNNNVLSI
+3801 
-3816 TRTDTITD
+3816 
-3824 ADGDHASASNSL
+3824 
-3836 DISGAFLINDT
+3836 
-3847 APSITPPATTGTIP
+3847 
-3861 DFVVTEQGG
+3861 
-3870 INGAASHNFSSNFST
+3870 
-3885 GNSNAV
+3885 
-3891 DQNASLTTAFS
+3891 
-3902 FSLNHN
+3902 
-3908 GVDSGLQDH
+3908 
-3917 NGNHIFLF
+3917 
-3925 QSGDNVVGLV
+3925 
-3935 GNSNSP
+3935 
-3941 NPNGSNALQI
+3941 
-3951 TLDPTSGQAT
+3951 
-3961 FSSSQDLQHSDPS
+3961 
-3974 KSGTGD
+3974 
-3980 QLSFNNNVLS
+3980 
-3990 ITRTD
+3990 
-3995 TITDADGDHAS
+3995 
-4006 ASNSLDISGAFLIND
+4006 
-4021 TAPSIT
+4021 
-4027 PPATTGTIPDFV
+4027 
-4039 VTEQGGINGAASHNF
+4039 
-4054 SSNFSTGNS
+4054 
-4063 NAVDQ
+4063 
-4068 NASLTTA
+4068 
-4075 FSFSLNHNGVDSGL
+4075 
-4089 QDHNGNHIF
+4089 
-4098 LFQSGDNV
+4098 
-4106 VGLVGNSNSP
+4106 
-4116 NPNGSNALQI
+4116 
-4126 TLDPTSGQATFS
+4126 
-4138 SSQDLQHSDPSKSG
+4138 
-4152 TGDQLSFNNNVLSIT
+4152 
-4167 RTDTI
+4167 
-4172 TDADGDHASASNSL
+4172 
-4186 DISGAFLI
+4186 
-4194 NDTAPSITPPATT
+4194 
-4207 GTIPDFVVTEQG
+4207 
-4219 GINGAASHNFSSN
+4219 
-4232 FSTGN
+4232 
-4237 SNAVDQNASLTTAFS
+4237 
-4252 FSLNHNGVDSGLQDH
+4252 
-4267 NGNHIFLFQSGDN
+4267 
-4280 VVGLVGNSNSPNPNG
+4280 
-4295 SNALQITLDPTSGQA
+4295 
-4310 TFSSS
+4310 
-4315 QDLQHSDP
+4315 
-4323 SKSGTGDQLS
+4323 
-4333 FNNNV
+4333 NV

-4373 PSVDPSKVGTLSP
+4373 PSVDPAKVGTLSP
-4386 LVTDDDTLNV
+4386 LVTDDDTLNLD
-4396 NAATSLSSLFSSAF
+4396 ATTSLSSLFSSAF

-4418 SIAYSLD
+4418 SIAYSLA

-4436 ALNPSGGPIQGPEI
+4436 ALNPSGGPNQGPEI
-4450 LLHRDSNGVIHG
+4450 LLHRDANGVIHG

-4527 SASTSI
+4527 SVSTSI
-4533 DASSCIFAFQDSG
+4533 DASSGIFAFQDSG
-4546 PSVDPSKVGTLSPLV
+4546 PSVDPAKVGTLSPLV
-4561 TDDDTLNVNAATSLS
+4561 TDDDTLNLDATTSLS

-4597 DLSAQDANSGLHA
+4597 ALSAQDANSGLHA
-4610 LNPSGGPIQGP
+4610 LNPSGGPNQGP

-4628 SNGVIHGYPSGGKS
+4628 ANGVIHGYPSGGKS

-4699 DSASTSIDASSGI
+4699 DSVSTSIDASSGI

-4724 SKVGTLSPLVTDDD
+4724 AKVGTLSPLVTDDD
-4738 TLNVNAATS
+4738 TLNLDATTS

-4770 DLSAQDAN
+4770 ALSAQDAN

-4789 PIQGPEILLHRD
+4789 PNQGPEILLHRD
-4801 SNGVI
+4801 ANGVI

-4866 ITDQDGDSA
+4866 ITDQDGDSV

-4893 SVDPSKVGTL
+4893 SVDPAKVGTL

-4910 DTLNVN
+4910 DTLNLD
-4916 AATSLSSLFSS
+4916 ATTSLSSLFSS

-4942 LDLSAQD
+4942 LALSAQD

-4954 HALNPSGGPIQGPEI
+4954 HALNPSGGPNQGPEI
-4969 LLHRDSNGVIHGYPS
+4969 LLHRDANGVIHGYPS

-5039 ITDQDGDSASTSID
+5039 ITDQDGDSVSTSID

-5065 PSVDPSKVGT
+5065 PSVDPAKVGT
-5075 LSPLVTDDDTLNVNA
+5075 LSPLVTDDDTLNLDA
-5090 ATSLSSLFSSA
+5090 TTSLSSLFSSA

-5112 AYSLDLSAQD
+5112 AYSLALSAQD
-5122 ANSGLHALNPSGGPI
+5122 ANSGLHALNPSGGPN
-5137 QGPEILLHRDSN
+5137 QGPEILLHRDAN

-5212 ITDQDGDSA
+5212 ITDQDGDSV

-5234 QDSGPSVDPS
+5234 QDSGPSVDPA

-5256 DTLNVNAAT
+5256 DTLNLDATT

-5277 GADGTQSIAYSLD
+5277 GADGTQSIAYSLA

-5301 ALNPSGGPIQ
+5301 ALNPSGGPNQ

-5318 RDSNGVIHGYP
+5318 RDANGVIHGYP

-5388 QDGDSAST
+5388 QDGDSVSTSIDASSGIFAFQDSGPSVDPAKVGTLSPLVTDDDTLNLDATTSLSSLFSSAFTPGADGTQSIAYSLALSAQDANSGLHALNPSGGPNQGPEILLHRDANGVIHGYPSGGKSDGSEDLFTITIDGKNNLVLDQIKPIWQDNTSSNNEQTLLTALPNTLKITASITDQDGDSVSTSIDASSGIFAFQDSGPSVDPAKVGTLSPLVTDDDTLNLDATTSLSSLFSSAFTPGADGTQSIAYSLALSAQDANSGLHALNPSGGPNQGPEILLHRDANGVIHGYPSGGKSDGSEDLFTITIDGKNNLVLDQIKPIWQDNTSSNNEQTLLTALPNTLKITASITDQDGDSVSTSIDASSGIFAFQDSGPSVDPAKVGTLSPLVTDDDTLNLDATTSLSSLFSSAFTPGADGTQSIAYSLALSAQDANSGLHALNPSGGPNQGPEILLHRDANGVIHGYPSGGKSDGSEDLFTITIDGKNNLVLDQIKPIWQDNTSSNNEQTLLTALPNTLKITASITDQDGDSVSTSIDASSGIFAFQDSGPSVDPAKVGTLSPLVTDDDTLNLDATTSLSSLFSSAFTPGADGTQSIAYSLALSAQDANSGLHALNPSGGPNQGPEILLHRDANGVIHGYPSGGKSDGSEDLFTITIDGKNNLVLDQIKPIWQDNTSSNNEQTLLTALPNTLKITASITDQDGDSVST

-5417 NASVSTTQ
+5417 KVSVSTTQ
-5425 HPQTSTPPSTG
+5425 HPQTPLPPSTG
-5436 TTTITTTTIFDAH
+5436 TTTTTTTTIFDPH
-5449 QNIGLVLDYSGSM
+5449 QNLGLVLDYSGSM
-5462 GWSNGHQD
+5462 GWSGHND
-5470 PDNANTHSKIHQ
+5470 PDDARPNSRIHQ
-5482 QLLASAHLIK
+5482 QLLASVEIIK

-5497 AGYKVTTSQNGLTDL
+5497 AGYKVTTPNGLTHL
-5512 NDWKLEPLAGHTPG
+5512 TDWKLEPLAGHTPG
-5526 NVHLGAAIFGAS
+5526 NIHLSVAIFGGHT
-5538 AQTQSVTIDDTNYGR
+5538 QTESLTINNPNDS
-5553 PHILASINNLLH
+5553 LQSINNILH
-5565 NVKISGTNHTEAWKA
+5565 HGKISGTNHTEAWKA

-5588 QQSNISDQHHTP
+5588 QQSNISDLHQTK

-5605 KTDTNMVIMTDG
+5605 KTDTNMLIMTDG
-5617 ETSKGQDMI
+5617 ETSRGQDMI
-5626 SSNSYVLTTYNEGQH
+5626 SDNSYVLTTYNKGQH
-5641 QYGLNNISG
+5641 HYGLNNISG
-5650 WNSRNK
+5650 WNSSNK
-5656 ATSELKITYT
+5656 ADSELKITYT
-5666 DSAGIQ
+5666 DSAGVQ
-5672 HEQKLT
+5672 HEQNLT

-5689 NNPLGTRGHGYS
+5689 NHPLGTSHGYS
-5701 NSHAVRDNNGD
+5701 NSRAVQDKNGD

-5727 NHPHHHHP
+5727 HHHHP
-5735 NPIEANPLVFT
+5735 NPIEVNPLVFT
-5746 PNEASGITITS
+5746 PNEANGITITK
-5757 IENNKSSGPNN
+5757 IENNKSSGPND
-5768 EITPIMS
+5768 EITSIMS

-5788 LDQALKTLDQQVGH
+5788 LDQALLTLDQQVGH
-5802 ETPNVIGVGIVDR
+5802 EKPNVIGVGIVDPGN
-5815 TNNSIGSQLQSLFKG
+5815 TSIGSQLQTLFNG
-5830 SLPDG
+5830 SLPAG
-5835 SSFEQVNSHD
+5835 SSFTQVSSQTNSN
-5845 TLDGSLSQQIQHAV
+5845 GSLSQQIQTAV

-5864 NVDVHLDFNFDPG
+5864 NVDVHFDFNFDPG
-5877 SDDDLAATSLQNNG
+5877 SDDDLAAASSQNNG

-5961 GTIDFKADPGVSIGR
+5961 GTIDFKPNPGVSIGR

-6021 ADISVIANDALA
+6021 ADISVIANDALT

-6060 DLSQSTQDDGSQ
+6060 DLSQSTQEDGSQ

-6126 ASESKPGQLDSVLS
+6126 ASESKPGQLDSVLG

-6181 ADESSLSGDA
+6181 ADGSSLSGDA